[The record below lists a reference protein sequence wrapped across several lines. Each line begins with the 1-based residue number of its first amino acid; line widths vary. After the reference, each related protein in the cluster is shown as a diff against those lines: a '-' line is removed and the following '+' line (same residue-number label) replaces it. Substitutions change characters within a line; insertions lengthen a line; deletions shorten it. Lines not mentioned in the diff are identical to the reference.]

1 MNRYV
6 NSDEAQQLMQE
17 YAEHRT
23 AIRSRLEEFRHVP
36 RDRWFYEMAFCLL
49 TPQSKAR
56 HCFLVAEELERRDFF
71 QHPFDPA
78 PMLRSHAGGYVRF
91 HNTKAQR
98 LLEAREAWSRI
109 EKRLDAE
116 MEDKTL
122 RTVIAETVNGLG
134 LKEASHF
141 LRNIGRTRVTIVDR
155 HILRNLIRLDI
166 VPEWPSS
173 ISRRRYLETEAL
185 FEDLASTLGIPADEL
200 DLLLW
205 RRETGFLL
213 K

>member
-1 MNRYV
+1 
-6 NSDEAQQLMQE
+6 
-17 YAEHRT
+17 
-23 AIRSRLEEFRHVP
+23 
-36 RDRWFYEMAFCLL
+36 
-49 TPQSKAR
+49 
-56 HCFLVAEELERRDFF
+56 
-71 QHPFDPA
+71 
-78 PMLRSHAGGYVRF
+78 MLRSHAGGYVRF